1 VQRIRTTGL
10 LSPAMGARAHRL
22 RMDEVILV
30 IDDNPL
36 LLATLGEALAT
47 ESTTLVLATGADALQ
62 KMQSGMTPDVIVI
75 DLDMRN
81 GYALL
86 VELEAAIGDPI
97 PVVALS
103 SQPRRLL
110 EAGVADAVVVKPFEV
125 GQLRR
130 CVQHACEQPRGA
142 I

>member
-1 VQRIRTTGL
+1 VPTI
-10 LSPAMGARAHRL
+10 SIMG
-22 RMDEVILV
+22 EIILV
-30 IDDNPL
+30 IDDDPL

-47 ESTTLVLATGADALQ
+47 ESIAPVLSTGTDALQ
-62 KMQSGMTPDVIVI
+62 KMQSGMAPDVIVI
-75 DLDMRN
+75 DLDMRD

-86 VELEAAIGDPI
+86 AALEATNEDPI

-110 EAGVADAVVVKPFEV
+110 GAGIADAVVLKPFEV

-142 I
+142 M